1 MPPASEV
8 PGTKANSLAVFR
20 PVGYDGRTK
29 IRYKGNDVH
38 KWFFPYAIL
47 FLPVAAIGQAAESPQ
62 SSGASPTAL
71 AYAQSNDGFRSQV
84 DAILQFYRAGDATT
98 GRKLIDQLRLPRPD
112 EWFSEHLGPEQS
124 AKLAERYD
132 RLFANFSESLE
143 KTMEAVVAN
152 HESNLAVNLREGNE
166 EPPTIVRSGAKL
178 SGMVSVTKPRLF
190 YCHFEIT
197 VKKKD
202 SVSWADTFVYKD
214 GAFRFIGFG
223 GSPFWVWEDGSEGG
237 APKGGSFFQP
247 AILSLKIPPV
257 YPEDAKARGV
267 EGVVVIHAVID
278 KEGRVKRADVQQGD
292 PLLTQAALDAFKQW
306 RYKPS
311 TLGGAPAETEVTASV
326 TFQLH

>member
-1 MPPASEV
+1 M
-8 PGTKANSLAVFR
+8 LALA
-20 PVGYDGRTK
+20 PT
-29 IRYKGNDVH
+29 
-38 KWFFPYAIL
+38 
-47 FLPVAAIGQAAESPQ
+47 AETHQ
-62 SSGASPTAL
+62 SSGASATAP
-71 AYAQSNDGFRSQV
+71 AYAQSNDGFRAQV
-84 DAILQFYRAGDATT
+84 DAILQSYREGDATT
-98 GRKLIDQLRLPRPD
+98 GHQLVDQLRLPHPN

-124 AKLAERYD
+124 AKLTERYD
-132 RLFANFSESLE
+132 RLFANYSESLG

-152 HESNLAVNLREGNE
+152 HESKLATDLKEGNGE
-166 EPPTIVRSGAKL
+166 APTKVPLRGKL
-178 SGMVSVTKPRLF
+178 SGVVSVKQPHLF

-202 SVSWADTFVYKD
+202 SIYWADTFIYED

-223 GSPFWVWEDGSEGG
+223 GWPFWAWEDGTEGG

-247 AILSLKIPPV
+247 AILISKVSPV
-257 YPEDAKARGV
+257 YPANAKARGV

-311 TLGGAPAETEVTASV
+311 TLGGAPAEAEITASV
-326 TFQLH
+326 TFLLR